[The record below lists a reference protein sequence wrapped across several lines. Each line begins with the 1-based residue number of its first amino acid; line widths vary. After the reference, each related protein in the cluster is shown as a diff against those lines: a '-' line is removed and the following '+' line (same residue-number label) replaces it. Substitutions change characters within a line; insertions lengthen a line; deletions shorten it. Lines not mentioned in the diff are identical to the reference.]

1 MISET
6 ITTKWGKK
14 AREVGRK
21 RLTPIA
27 AEIDK
32 NGVYDPRN
40 LEILIEEGLIAPPI
54 PKKYGGLGLSE
65 AAFQELMR
73 EISRASTSAASM
85 ITCQMMTAYGIMSGG
100 SESQKKK
107 YLPLMAKGKLIGT
120 PAITEVHAGS
130 DVGAIRTRAERDG
143 KRYVLNGEKAL
154 ISYLGIADIY
164 LVFAKTSPDKGN
176 KGITAFVV
184 ASSNPGLK
192 CGEPLRKM
200 GQRGLST
207 GSLTLSNCLVPLG
220 DRIGE
225 EGGGFHIAMD
235 LLNRSRLVVA
245 SQALGTATAAFEAAL
260 EYAKKRT
267 AFGKPI
273 IAQQAISFKLADM
286 AIKLHNAQLSAN
298 HAARKVDAGED
309 YILDIAI
316 AKVYAS
322 EIAREVTNDAVQI
335 HGGIGY
341 TSEYPVERF
350 YRDQRV
356 MELYGGTSEIQRL
369 VISRILSGESKLK

>member
-1 MISET
+1 MVSEVLYT
-6 ITTKWGKK
+6 EWGKK
-14 AREVGRK
+14 AREIGQSK
-21 RLTPIA
+21 LTPIA
-27 AEIDK
+27 AEIDEK
-32 NGVYDPRN
+32 GVFDRRN
-40 LEILIEEGLIAPPI
+40 LDILIAEELIAPPI
-54 PKKYGGLGLSE
+54 PKTYGGLGLTE
-65 AAFQELMR
+65 VEFQELMR

-85 ITCQMMTAYGIMSGG
+85 ITCQMMAAYGIMSGG
-100 SESQKKK
+100 SETQKQK
-107 YLPLMAKGKLIGT
+107 YLTRMAKGEIIGT

-130 DVGAIRTRAERDG
+130 DVGAIKTRAERMGDH
-143 KRYVLNGEKAL
+143 YVLNGQKAL
-154 ISYLGIADIY
+154 ISYLGVADIY
-164 LVFAKTSPDKGN
+164 LTFAKTDPDKGN
-176 KGITAFVV
+176 KGITAFIIE
-184 ASSNPGLK
+184 AANPGLA

-207 GSLTLSNCLVPLG
+207 GSVTLNDCNVPAE
-220 DRIGE
+220 DRVGE
-225 EGGGFHIAMD
+225 EGQGLYIAMD

-260 EYAKKRT
+260 AYAKTRT
-267 AFGKPI
+267 AFGKPL

-286 AIKLHNAQLSAN
+286 AIKLQNAQLSAN
-298 HAARKVDAGED
+298 HAAQKVDGGGD

-322 EIAREVTNDAVQI
+322 EIAREVTNDAIQI

-356 MELYGGTSEIQRL
+356 MELYGGSSEIQRL

>member
-1 MISET
+1 MISAT
-6 ITTKWGKK
+6 LQTDGGKK
-14 AREVGRK
+14 AREVGREK
-21 RLTPIA
+21 LTPIA

-40 LEILIEEGLIAPPI
+40 LEILIAEGLIAPPI
-54 PKKYGGLGLSE
+54 PKEYGGLGMSE
-65 AAFQELMR
+65 VEFQELMR

-85 ITCQMMTAYGIMSGG
+85 ITCQMMAAYGIMSGG
-100 SESQKKK
+100 SEKQKQA
-107 YLPLMAKGKLIGT
+107 YLTRMAKGEIIGT
-120 PAITEVHAGS
+120 PAITEMHAGS
-130 DVGAIRTRAERDG
+130 DMAAIRTVAERQGD
-143 KRYVLNGEKAL
+143 RYVLNGQKAL
-154 ISYLGIADIY
+154 ISYLGVADIY
-164 LVFAKTSPDKGN
+164 LTFAKTAPDKGN
-176 KGITAFVV
+176 KGITAFIV
-184 ASSNPGLK
+184 AATNPGLR

-207 GSLTLSNCLVPLG
+207 GSLTLDACEVPVEDRVG
-220 DRIGE
+220 D
-225 EGGGFHIAMD
+225 EGRGFYIAMD

-260 EYAKKRT
+260 DYAKTRM
-267 AFGKPI
+267 AFGKPL

-286 AIKLHNAQLSAN
+286 AIKLHNAQLSAS
-298 HAARKVDAGED
+298 HAARKVDEGGD
-309 YILDIAI
+309 FILDIAI

-341 TSEYPVERF
+341 TSEYPVERY

-369 VISRILSGESKLK
+369 VISRILSGESRLK

>member
-1 MISET
+1 MISAVLQT
-6 ITTKWGKK
+6 DWGKK
-14 AREVGRK
+14 AREIGRTK
-21 RLTPIA
+21 LTPIA
-27 AEIDK
+27 AEIDR

-40 LEILIEEGLIAPPI
+40 LEILIAEGLIAPPI
-54 PKKYGGLGLSE
+54 PKEYGGLGMKE
-65 AAFQELMR
+65 VEFQELMR

-85 ITCQMMTAYGIMSGG
+85 ITCQMMAAYGIMSGG
-100 SESQKKK
+100 SESQKQR
-107 YLPLMAKGKLIGT
+107 YLPRMAKGEIIGT

-130 DVGAIRTRAERDG
+130 DVGAIKTQAERMGDH
-143 KRYVLNGEKAL
+143 YLLNGQKAL
-154 ISYLGIADIY
+154 ISYLGVADIY
-164 LVFAKTSPDKGN
+164 LTFAKTAPDKGN
-176 KGITAFVV
+176 KGITAFIVE
-184 ASSNPGLK
+184 ATNPGLT

-207 GSLTLSNCLVPLG
+207 GSLTLDACKVPVE

-225 EGGGFHIAMD
+225 EDRGFYIAMD

-260 EYAKKRT
+260 EYAKSRI
-267 AFGKPI
+267 AFGKPL

-286 AIKLHNAQLSAN
+286 AIKLQNAQLSAS
-298 HAARKVDAGED
+298 HAAQKGDNGDD

-341 TSEYPVERF
+341 TSEYPVERY

-356 MELYGGTSEIQRL
+356 MELYGGTSEIQRM
-369 VISRILSGESKLK
+369 VICRILSGESKLK